1 MIVSNLGERAACPKL
16 QTPKNFSKVAGLAHN
31 LLAEHKN
38 QNFACGVFAMIFPL
52 RRIAVSLSWFAA
64 GVVFIGASLTPAPVD
79 AQTTSVKR
87 AAPPAKAR
95 VKASSRNT
103 SSSWVPNPGVN
114 ARESYLIVDAT
125 SGRELASDR
134 PDELRHPA
142 SLTKLMT
149 IYLTFSALDS
159 GRLSLGDGLQVS
171 VNALNAPPTK
181 MGMTPGGT
189 VNVRDATMALVTR
202 SANDAAVLLAE
213 ALGGSEEAF
222 ARLMTQKARQ
232 LGMTSTVFRNASGLP
247 NSEQVTTARDLSKL
261 ANALLRDY
269 PHYYAIFSAQS
280 YAYRGRTLENHNRML
295 GNYEGADG
303 LKTGYTNASGFNLV
317 MSAVRD
323 NRRLIGV
330 VMGGTSAAQRDRTM
344 AALMDRGFSLAA
356 AMQLS
361 PWTSQ
366 RKPPSARY
374 TAAQFDPGSSFAEA
388 YRPPQAA
395 PQQVSPKYAGFVPPA
410 PAAPP
415 AAQTAF
421 AAAPPPS
428 APAMSDTPALGSW
441 VIQVGSFSEPQA
453 AQAALERATAALPNA
468 RSVSAIVDE
477 VQMANRVFHRAR
489 LINLSQE
496 QATEGC
502 KRLEKRKIYCSALQV
517 TAWNTP
523 GAR

>member
-1 MIVSNLGERAACPKL
+1 
-16 QTPKNFSKVAGLAHN
+16 
-31 LLAEHKN
+31 
-38 QNFACGVFAMIFPL
+38 MIFPL
-52 RRIAVSLSWFAA
+52 RRIAVGFSWVAVSILFL
-64 GVVFIGASLTPAPVD
+64 GASLAPSPVD
-79 AQTTSVKR
+79 AQTQAKSVKR

-95 VKASSRNT
+95 AKASSRNT
-103 SSSWVPNPGVN
+103 SSSWVANPAVS
-114 ARESYLIVDAT
+114 AKESYLIVDAT

-134 PDELRHPA
+134 ADELRHPA

-159 GRLSLGDGLQVS
+159 GRLSLGDGLPVS

-213 ALGGSEEAF
+213 GLAGSEEAF

-232 LGMTSTVFRNASGLP
+232 LGMSSTVFRNASGLP
-247 NSEQVTTARDLSKL
+247 NSEQVTTARDLAKL

-269 PHYYAIFSAQS
+269 PHYYAIFSVQS
-280 YAYRGRTLENHNRML
+280 YSYRGRTLENHNRML
-295 GNYEGADG
+295 GSYDGADG

-344 AALMDRGFSLAA
+344 AVLMDRGFTLAA

-361 PWTSQ
+361 PWTSV

-374 TAAQFDPGSSFAEA
+374 TAAQFDPGASFAEA
-388 YRPPQAA
+388 YRPPAA
-395 PQQVSPKYAGFVPPA
+395 PSKQVSPKYAGFVPPA
-410 PAAPP
+410 PATP
-415 AAQTAF
+415 AAPAAF
-421 AAAPPPS
+421 AAAPP
-428 APAMSDTPALGSW
+428 APPPIATDTPALGSW

-453 AQAALERATAALPNA
+453 AQAALERATAALPDA
-468 RSVSAIVDE
+468 RSASAIVDE

-496 QATEGC
+496 QAVEGC
-502 KRLEKRKIYCSALQV
+502 KRLEKRKVYCSALQV

>member
-1 MIVSNLGERAACPKL
+1 MIS
-16 QTPKNFSKVAGLAHN
+16 
-31 LLAEHKN
+31 
-38 QNFACGVFAMIFPL
+38 PL
-52 RRIAVSLSWFAA
+52 RRIAVSLSWLALSI
-64 GVVFIGASLTPAPVD
+64 VFLGAMLAPSPVD

-87 AAPPAKAR
+87 AAPPAKTRA
-95 VKASSRNT
+95 KAASRNT
-103 SSSWVPNPGVN
+103 SSSWVANPAVS
-114 ARESYLIVDAT
+114 ARDSYLIVDAT

-134 PDELRHPA
+134 ADELRHPA

-159 GRLSLGDGLQVS
+159 GRLSLGDGLPVS

-213 ALGGSEEAF
+213 GLAGSEEAF

-232 LGMTSTVFRNASGLP
+232 LGMSSTVFRNASGLP
-247 NSEQVTTARDLSKL
+247 NSEQVTTARDLAKL
-261 ANALLRDY
+261 ANALMRDY
-269 PHYYAIFSAQS
+269 PHYYAIFSTQS
-280 YAYRGRTLENHNRML
+280 YAYRGRVLANHNRML
-295 GNYEGADG
+295 GSYDGADG
-303 LKTGYTNASGFNLV
+303 LKTGYTVASGFNLV

-330 VMGGTSAAQRDRTM
+330 VMGGTSASQRDRTM
-344 AALMDRGFSLAA
+344 AALMDRGFALAQ

-361 PWTSQ
+361 PWASL
-366 RKPPSARY
+366 RKPASARY
-374 TAAQFDPGSSFAEA
+374 SAAQFDPGSSFAEA
-388 YRPPQAA
+388 YRPPAA
-395 PQQVSPKYAGFVPPA
+395 AAQQQQVSPRYAGFAAPA
-410 PAAPP
+410 PATSAS
-415 AAQTAF
+415 ASAF
-421 AAAPPPS
+421 AAAPPAATP
-428 APAMSDTPALGSW
+428 APAPVMPDTPALGSW

-453 AQAALERATAALPNA
+453 AQAAVERAAAALPNA
-468 RSVSAIVDE
+468 RSASAIVDE
-477 VQMANRVFHRAR
+477 VQMANRTFHRAR

>member
-1 MIVSNLGERAACPKL
+1 
-16 QTPKNFSKVAGLAHN
+16 
-31 LLAEHKN
+31 
-38 QNFACGVFAMIFPL
+38 MIFPL
-52 RRIAVSLSWFAA
+52 RRIAVGFSWLAVSVLFL
-64 GVVFIGASLTPAPVD
+64 GASLAPTPVD
-79 AQTTSVKR
+79 AQTQAKSVKR

-95 VKASSRNT
+95 AKAASRNT
-103 SSSWVPNPGVN
+103 SSSWVANPGVT
-114 ARESYLIVDAT
+114 AKDAYLIVDAT

-134 PDELRHPA
+134 ADELRHPA
-142 SLTKLMT
+142 SVTKLMT

-159 GRLSLGDGLQVS
+159 GRLSLGDGLPVS

-213 ALGGSEEAF
+213 GLAGSEEAF

-232 LGMTSTVFRNASGLP
+232 LGMSSTVFRNASGLP
-247 NSEQVTTARDLSKL
+247 NSEQVTTARDLAKL

-269 PHYYAIFSAQS
+269 PHYYAIFSVQS
-280 YAYRGRTLENHNRML
+280 YPYRGRTLENHNRML
-295 GNYEGADG
+295 GNYDGADG

-344 AALMDRGFSLAA
+344 AALMDRGFTLAS

-361 PWTSQ
+361 PWTSV
-366 RKPPSARY
+366 RKPASARY
-374 TAAQFDPGSSFAEA
+374 TAAQFDPGASFAEA
-388 YRPPQAA
+388 YRPPAAAQAQQGQ
-395 PQQVSPKYAGFVPPA
+395 PQQVNPKYAGFVAPA
-410 PAAPP
+410 PAKP
-415 AAQTAF
+415 ATTAAF
-421 AAAPPPS
+421 AAAPAA
-428 APAMSDTPALGSW
+428 APAAASDMPALGSW

-453 AQAALERATAALPNA
+453 AQAALERATAALPDA
-468 RSVSAIVDE
+468 RSASAIVDE

-496 QATEGC
+496 QAVEGC
-502 KRLEKRKIYCSALQV
+502 KRLEKRKVYCSALQV